1 MDLKSYEDVWVATG
15 TMSLTSQIGKLRIQR
30 AGKYA
35 RQPTYRITKILM
47 MEPKL
52 VGTLPAEHNHY
63 KTWRD
68 NLRADLLRFGMTLWD
83 LELKEADLDRKLLAG
98 LEAHFKDHLARKH
111 AEREARDA
119 ANPTRK
125 EELRAMLRQKSQEKA
140 EEQQQ
145 VNRRQEQEAARRRL
159 RRTFKDTSTS
169 GGGTETRTR
178 LVTTRYGRAS
188 VPRIIT
194 LRTEG

>member
-98 LEAHFKDHLARKH
+98 LEAHFKNHLARKH

-140 EEQQQ
+140 EEQ
-145 VNRRQEQEAARRRL
+145 VKRRQEQEPARRRL
-159 RRTFKDTSTS
+159 RRTSTSASTS
-169 GGGTETRTR
+169 GGGSETRTG
-178 LVTTRYGRAS
+178 LVTTRYGRTS

-194 LRTEG
+194 LRTQS